1 MKTYLFSSAKKVQY
15 ILFLGDIVFLLIS
28 IIASYCLKMWLRG
41 TPIGLES
48 IADKFHPIW
57 FVVIFLYV
65 FPMYLFDQYDLERVM
80 IFPKSCVML
89 IVGMCV
95 SAFLVSSLFYFTP
108 KHVYGRE
115 VLIIH
120 FALVSILMLLWRSM
134 AFIALRKGLKAK
146 RLALVGHGKI
156 ISSFIEDIS
165 HLQYSGFELK
175 AVCVIDKGEL
185 CVLPS
190 DRWTVSKMGL
200 SELLKEKEFDV
211 LAFDSTNGHF
221 SNDEIREILQLKF
234 QGKTLQDLSNL
245 YENLTGKVPVTSI
258 DDQWLLKSPEFQRSD
273 SIVYKKVKRILDV
286 IMAWFFLSATSP
298 LFVLI
303 ALLIKLDSPGP
314 VFFVQERLGVDWKP
328 FRCLKFRTMVEN
340 AENESGPVWASE
352 KDSRITRVGRIL
364 RKARLDELPQL
375 WNIIKGEMTF
385 VGPRPIREHFAKKL
399 AEHIPFYQLRFC
411 VKPGLTGWAQVNY
424 DYAGSEEGQLEK
436 FQYDLFYVRK
446 MSLTLD
452 LLALFKTFKTVIRRV
467 GT

>member
-1 MKTYLFSSAKKVQY
+1 MKTYMSSSVKKVQY
-15 ILFLGDIVFLLIS
+15 SLLFGDILILLIS
-28 IIASYCLKMWLRG
+28 IILSYYIKMWSKG
-41 TPIGLES
+41 APIGLEAMSDKLNS
-48 IADKFHPIW
+48 IS
-57 FVVIFLYV
+57 FVVVMLYLL
-65 FPMYLFDQYDLERVM
+65 PLYLFDQYDLEHVM
-80 IFPKSCVML
+80 ILPRSMIML
-89 IVGMCV
+89 IFGIFI
-95 SAFLVSSLFYFTP
+95 SGLLVSGLLYFMP

-115 VLIIH
+115 VLLIH
-120 FALVSILMLLWRSM
+120 FTLVSLLMLLWRSM
-134 AFIALRKGLKAK
+134 ALSVLRRGLKAK

-165 HLQYSGFELK
+165 HLQYTGLELK
-175 AVCVIDKGEL
+175 TVCIMDKSEL
-185 CVLPS
+185 CVLPL
-190 DRWTVSKMGL
+190 DRWAVKKKGL
-200 SELLKEKEFDV
+200 TELLKEKEFDV

-221 SNDEIREILQLKF
+221 SSDEIREILQLKF
-234 QGKTLQDLSNL
+234 QGKTVRDLSNL

-273 SIVYKKVKRILDV
+273 SIVYKNVKRILDV
-286 IMAWFFLSATSP
+286 IMAWFFLLVTSP

-303 ALLIKLDSPGP
+303 ALLIKLESTGP

-328 FRCLKFRTMVEN
+328 FRCFKFRTMVEN
-340 AENESGPVWASE
+340 AENESGPVWATES
-352 KDSRITRVGRIL
+352 DTRITRVGRIL

-399 AEHIPFYQLRFC
+399 AEHIPFYELRFC

-436 FQYDLFYVRK
+436 FQYDLFYIRK

-452 LLALFKTFKTVIRRV
+452 LLALFKTFKTVVKRV

>member
-1 MKTYLFSSAKKVQY
+1 M
-15 ILFLGDIVFLLIS
+15 
-28 IIASYCLKMWLRG
+28 
-41 TPIGLES
+41 
-48 IADKFHPIW
+48 
-57 FVVIFLYV
+57 
-65 FPMYLFDQYDLERVM
+65 DQ
-80 IFPKSCVML
+80 
-89 IVGMCV
+89 
-95 SAFLVSSLFYFTP
+95 
-108 KHVYGRE
+108 
-115 VLIIH
+115 
-120 FALVSILMLLWRSM
+120 
-134 AFIALRKGLKAK
+134 
-146 RLALVGHGKI
+146 
-156 ISSFIEDIS
+156 
-165 HLQYSGFELK
+165 
-175 AVCVIDKGEL
+175 GEL

-190 DRWTVSKMGL
+190 DRWTVRKKGL
-200 SELLKEKEFDV
+200 SELLKEKEFDL

-221 SNDEIREILQLKF
+221 SSDEIREILQLKF
-234 QGKTLQDLSNL
+234 QGKTIQDLSSL

-303 ALLIKLDSPGP
+303 AFLIKLESTGP

-340 AENESGPVWASE
+340 AEHESGPVWASE

-399 AEHIPFYQLRFC
+399 AEHIPFYELRFC

>member
-1 MKTYLFSSAKKVQY
+1 ML
-15 ILFLGDIVFLLIS
+15 IVS
-28 IIASYCLKMWLRG
+28 IIASYCLKMWLIG
-41 TPIGLES
+41 TPIGLNS
-48 IADKFHPIW
+48 ITDKMHYILFI
-57 FVVIFLYV
+57 VIILYL

-80 IFPKSCVML
+80 VFPKSCVML
-89 IVGMCV
+89 ICGMCV

-120 FALVSILMLLWRSM
+120 FALVSFFMLLWRSM
-134 AFIALRKGLKAK
+134 AFTVMRKGLKAK
-146 RLALVGHGKI
+146 RLVLVGHGKI

-165 HLQYSGFELK
+165 HLHYTGLELR
-175 AVCVIDKGEL
+175 AVCVMDKGEF

-190 DRWTVSKMGL
+190 DQWVVRKKGL

-221 SNDEIREILQLKF
+221 SSDEIREILQLKF
-234 QGKTLQDLSNL
+234 QGKTIQDLSNL

-303 ALLIKLDSPGP
+303 ALLIKLESTGP

-399 AEHIPFYQLRFC
+399 AEHIPFYELRFC

>member
-1 MKTYLFSSAKKVQY
+1 
-15 ILFLGDIVFLLIS
+15 
-28 IIASYCLKMWLRG
+28 
-41 TPIGLES
+41 
-48 IADKFHPIW
+48 
-57 FVVIFLYV
+57 
-65 FPMYLFDQYDLERVM
+65 
-80 IFPKSCVML
+80 
-89 IVGMCV
+89 
-95 SAFLVSSLFYFTP
+95 
-108 KHVYGRE
+108 VYGRE

-120 FALVSILMLLWRSM
+120 FGLVSLFMLVWRSM
-134 AFIALRKGLKAK
+134 AFTALRKGLKAK

-165 HLQYSGFELK
+165 HLQYTGLDLK
-175 AVCVIDKGEL
+175 AVCVMDKGEL

-190 DRWTVSKMGL
+190 DRWAVSKKGL
-200 SELLKEKEFDV
+200 SEVLKEKEFDV

-221 SNDEIREILQLKF
+221 SSDEIREILQLKF
-234 QGKTLQDLSNL
+234 QGKTVQDLSNL
-245 YENLTGKVPVTSI
+245 YENLTGKVPVSSI
-258 DDQWLLKSPEFQRSD
+258 DDQWLLKSPEFQCSD
-273 SIVYKKVKRILDV
+273 SIVYKRVKRILDL
-286 IMAWFFLSATSP
+286 IMAWFFLLATFP

-303 ALLIKLDSPGP
+303 ALLIKLEGAGGP
-314 VFFVQERLGVDWKP
+314 VFFVQERLGVAWKP

-352 KDSRITRVGRIL
+352 RDSRITRVGRIL
-364 RKARLDELPQL
+364 RKTRLDELPQL

-385 VGPRPIREHFAKKL
+385 VGPRPIREHFAKIL
-399 AEHIPFYQLRFC
+399 AERIPFYELRFC

-452 LLALFKTFKTVIRRV
+452 LLALFKTFKTVIRRA

>member
-15 ILFLGDIVFLLIS
+15 LLVLGDIGVLLIS
-28 IIASYCLKMWLRG
+28 IIASYCLNMWLRG
-41 TPIGLES
+41 TAIGLDS
-48 IADKFHPIW
+48 ITDKFHPIM
-57 FVVIFLYV
+57 FIVIILYLL
-65 FPMYLFDQYDLERVM
+65 PMYLFDQYDLERVM
-80 IFPKSCVML
+80 VFPKSCVML
-89 IVGMCV
+89 LLGICV
-95 SAFLVSSLFYFTP
+95 SSFLVSSLFYFAP

-115 VLIIH
+115 VLIIY
-120 FALVSILMLLWRSM
+120 FGLVSLLMLLWRSM
-134 AFIALRKGLKAK
+134 AFTALRKGLKAK
-146 RLALVGHGKI
+146 RLVLVGHGKI

-165 HLQYSGFELK
+165 RLQYTGLELK
-175 AVCVIDKGEL
+175 AVCVMDQGEL

-190 DRWTVSKMGL
+190 DRWTVRKKGL
-200 SELLKEKEFDV
+200 SELLKEKEFDL

-221 SNDEIREILQLKF
+221 SSDEIREILQLKF
-234 QGKTLQDLSNL
+234 QGKTIQDLSSL

-303 ALLIKLDSPGP
+303 AFLIKLESTGP

-340 AENESGPVWASE
+340 AEDESGPVWASE

-399 AEHIPFYQLRFC
+399 AEQIPFYELRFC